1 MTREGTINFSVSTP
15 FNSAGLICFLFFI
28 YYLNL
33 LTTLFPLCVYVEKAF
48 GRTELSELFYMLMIM
63 EVCVCIA
70 RAEAAD
76 IYGNRRITFQVK
88 N

>member
-1 MTREGTINFSVSTP
+1 M
-15 FNSAGLICFLFFI
+15 
-28 YYLNL
+28 
-33 LTTLFPLCVYVEKAF
+33 YVEKDF

-76 IYGNRRITFQVK
+76 IYGNRCIKFQAK